1 MFVRS
6 WSAVIVASLGLL
18 LGDVVQRLFVAP
30 CVWLFPST
38 RIPVLTRWLKTM
50 AWLVTRPIQFFGGCV
65 IPRPPRIVP
74 GGPGILIVMNH
85 QSLFD
90 IPLVIQTVA
99 QDYPRIVTRKRY
111 IERWIPV
118 ISQMIRLYQYPVVDP
133 SANADE
139 IRKSLDDLEEAAR
152 TTDVPLAVFPEGTRT
167 RNGEIGRFRKGGL
180 ARILAARPWTVYVF
194 VVDGFWR
201 APKFK
206 DFVRGLPQVEGK
218 MEHVA
223 TLEWTDPAQDP
234 TAFTEE
240 MRSLMSERLSRMRGE
255 VVAG

>member
-1 MFVRS
+1 MLVRS
-6 WSAVIVASLGLL
+6 WSAVVVASLALL
-18 LGDVVQRLFVAP
+18 FGDLVQRLLVAP

-38 RIPVLTRWLKTM
+38 RVPVLSRWMKIM

-74 GGPGILIVMNH
+74 GGPGVLIIMNH

-99 QDYPRIVTRKRY
+99 WGYPRIVTRSRY

-133 SANADE
+133 TANPDSM
-139 IRKSLDDLEEAAR
+139 RKDLDDLEEAAR
-152 TTDVPLAVFPEGTRT
+152 TTDMPLAVFPEGTRT
-167 RNGEIGRFRKGGL
+167 RDGRIGKFRKRGVARVL
-180 ARILAARPWTVYVF
+180 AVRPWTVYVF

-206 DFVRGLPQVEGK
+206 DFVRGLPHVHGK

-223 TLEWTDPAQDP
+223 TLEWADPSADAAKFIEQI
-234 TAFTEE
+234 
-240 MRSLMSERLSRMRGE
+240 RSMMTERLSEMRQE
-255 VVAG
+255 VVTG